1 MSKDDCKVGCKHKE
15 RKPKKPHYIPRPW
28 GKPYNYK
35 CFQCPF
41 TCMEKSHLYN
51 HMKYSL
57 CKNSLS
63 LLIESDWPYKKG
75 SLLHPDQLRPQQG
88 SLRSHSPTKSHSDR
102 AEMSDEPPHS
112 SASLEVGVNEDIE
125 EVETEREAEKDE
137 DMAET
142 NGSAV
147 LSPEPLETRG
157 GTKQSKQEAELVMA
171 DVFSLEEQLLRA
183 RSVEVESK
191 LRHYRLS
198 KTCLSGPAAL
208 LSEQWRILS
217 NQTSS
222 AKHKSDSVPS
232 SLPCYPPP
240 ASTGQLECSDTPSFN
255 LSLLGVGYPLAPGL
269 LSYLN
274 PALSIP
280 TSASSA
286 TTTAHAQ
293 ISPLP
298 FLASTGQLTH
308 PQRHTD
314 RSILPP
320 HLYYPFLCEHTIG
333 ATTSST
339 PATSDTGKLIKQPRM
354 SLPTS
359 YPSSYP
365 TKLNLWKVPALRP
378 TSSQTSPAAW
388 VSPTCS
394 SPEPSQGVKDR
405 LRSREGKTGWQQ
417 DASFIK
423 EQSLKRTATSLDS
436 HGVPVEKKPAL
447 EFPIESLKNAH
458 KSTSIA
464 AMMTRLPIHNSDAAS
479 LLHMSEPLE
488 ARQRG
493 MERDADPAAALLQD
507 FSTLLQEYQSTEQ
520 RATTLPEQRH
530 LWAHL
535 GKIRSEL
542 SHIKLALERTARSN
556 EGPLDL
562 SVKKDLNTNMAGDA
576 TGRRIV
582 GETKET
588 IDGNCTDTEEEEDD
602 DDDDDDQRRSSFKER
617 RKCSLEALM
626 KLNQSHVP
634 VVKTEVLADGGF
646 VVRAGTAEAL
656 WHSRTTKCEADSSV
670 LCSKTLNRPPSIQH
684 LDTLCPTSPLT
695 TTDTMV

>member
-63 LLIESDWPYKKG
+63 LLIESDWPYKKE
-75 SLLHPDQLRPQQG
+75 QLRLQQG
-88 SLRSHSPTKSHSDR
+88 GVRSRSPAKAHSEQAS
-102 AEMSDEPPHS
+102 MSDEPSHS
-112 SASLEVGVNEDIE
+112 AGLEVDEAE
-125 EVETEREAEKDE
+125 KREPEREAEKDDE
-137 DMAET
+137 AMET

-147 LSPEPLETRG
+147 MSPEPAEACSRG
-157 GTKQSKQEAELVMA
+157 SKRSKQEAELVMS

-198 KTCLSGPAAL
+198 KTCLSGSAAL

-217 NQTSS
+217 NQTSG
-222 AKHKSDSVPS
+222 AKPKSDPVAS

-240 ASTGQLECSDTPSFN
+240 GSTGQLECPDTTGFN

-274 PALSIP
+274 PAL
-280 TSASSA
+280 TAAS
-286 TTTAHAQ
+286 TNAQ
-293 ISPLP
+293 MP
-298 FLASTGQLTH
+298 FLASTAQLAH
-308 PQRHTD
+308 AQRHSE
-314 RSILPP
+314 RPLLPP
-320 HLYYPFLCEHTIG
+320 HLYYPFLCEHSFG
-333 ATTSST
+333 ATPSSTSSE
-339 PATSDTGKLIKQPRM
+339 TSKLIKPATV
-354 SLPTS
+354 SLPPPS
-359 YPSSYP
+359 YPP
-365 TKLNLWKVPALRP
+365 KLNLWKVPALRP
-378 TSSQTSPAAW
+378 SQSSPAAW
-388 VSPTCS
+388 PSPTCS
-394 SPEPSQGVKDR
+394 SPEPSHAVKER
-405 LRSREGKTGWQQ
+405 IRSREGKTGWQQ
-417 DASFIK
+417 DASFIR
-423 EQSLKRTATSLDS
+423 EQSLKRSSLDS
-436 HGVPVEKKPAL
+436 HGAPGEKKPAL
-447 EFPIESLKNAH
+447 EFALDSLKNTH

-464 AMMTRLPIHNSDAAS
+464 SLVSSRMSIHNSPRSDAS
-479 LLHMSEPLE
+479 SPLHMSEHLE

-493 MERDADPAAALLQD
+493 MERDVDPAAALLQD
-507 FSTLLQEYQSTEQ
+507 FSTLLQQYQNTEQ
-520 RATTLPEQRH
+520 RVTSLPEQCH

-542 SHIKLALERTARSN
+542 SHIQQALERTARTS

-562 SVKKDLNTNMAGDA
+562 SLKKKTVGIPIRGVLGD
-576 TGRRIV
+576 TGD
-582 GETKET
+582 E
-588 IDGNCTDTEEEEDD
+588 NCSESEEEEEDKD
-602 DDDDDDQRRSSFKER
+602 DRDTEERGSSFKER
-617 RKCSLEALM
+617 QKCSLDALM
-626 KLNQSHVP
+626 KLNP
-634 VVKTEVLADGGF
+634 VVKTEVLSDAGMAI
-646 VVRAGTAEAL
+646 RAGTAEAL

-670 LCSKTLNRPPSIQH
+670 LLCSKTPNRPPSIQH

>member
-63 LLIESDWPYKKG
+63 LLIESDWPYKK
-75 SLLHPDQLRPQQG
+75 DQLRIQQG
-88 SLRSHSPTKSHSDR
+88 GIRSRSPAKGHSERDT
-102 AEMSDEPPHS
+102 MSDEPSHS
-112 SASLEVGVNEDIE
+112 AANLEESEKGES
-125 EVETEREAEKDE
+125 EREADKDE
-137 DMAET
+137 DVVETNTSSVMSPESAET
-142 NGSAV
+142 CLRGSK
-147 LSPEPLETRG
+147 R
-157 GTKQSKQEAELVMA
+157 SKQEAELVMA

-217 NQTSS
+217 NQTSG
-222 AKHKSDSVPS
+222 AKPKSDPVAS

-240 ASTGQLECSDTPSFN
+240 ASASQIECPETPGFN

-274 PALSIP
+274 PALSLP
-280 TSASSA
+280 SSTA
-286 TTTAHAQ
+286 TTTT
-293 ISPLP
+293 PLP
-298 FLASTGQLTH
+298 FLASTH
-308 PQRHTD
+308 VQRHSE
-314 RSILPP
+314 RPLLPP
-320 HLYYPFLCEHTIG
+320 HLYYPFLCEHTFG
-333 ATTSST
+333 ATPSSTSSE
-339 PATSDTGKLIKQPRM
+339 TGKLIKPPPVG
-354 SLPTS
+354 LPAPS
-359 YPSSYP
+359 YPP
-365 TKLNLWKVPALRP
+365 KLNLWKVPALRP
-378 TSSQTSPAAW
+378 TSSSAAW
-388 VSPTCS
+388 ASPTCS
-394 SPEPSQGVKDR
+394 SPEPSHGVKER
-405 LRSREGKTGWQQ
+405 IRSREGKSGWPQ
-417 DASFIK
+417 DGSFIR

-436 HGVPVEKKPAL
+436 QGAPGEKKPAL
-447 EFPIESLKNAH
+447 EFALDSLKNVH

-464 AMMTRLPIHNSDAAS
+464 SLMSSRLPVHNSPRSDVS
-479 LLHMSEPLE
+479 SPPHMSDQLE
-488 ARQRG
+488 ARQRA

-507 FSTLLQEYQSTEQ
+507 FSMLLQEYQNTEQ
-520 RATTLPEQRH
+520 RAASLPEQCH

-542 SHIKLALERTARSN
+542 SHIQQALERTARSN

-562 SVKKDLNTNMAGDA
+562 SVKKDPAGITNIAGDVL
-576 TGRRIV
+576 R
-582 GETKET
+582 ETKDIGDENCSET
-588 IDGNCTDTEEEEDD
+588 EDDEEEEDD
-602 DDDDDDQRRSSFKER
+602 KYDGSGVKER
-617 RKCSLEALM
+617 QKCSLDMLM
-626 KLNQSHVP
+626 KLNTSQVP
-634 VVKTEVLADGGF
+634 VVKTEVLSDAGLAI
-646 VVRAGTAEAL
+646 RPGTAEAL

-670 LCSKTLNRPPSIQH
+670 LLCSKTPNRPPSIQH

-695 TTDTMV
+695 TDTMV